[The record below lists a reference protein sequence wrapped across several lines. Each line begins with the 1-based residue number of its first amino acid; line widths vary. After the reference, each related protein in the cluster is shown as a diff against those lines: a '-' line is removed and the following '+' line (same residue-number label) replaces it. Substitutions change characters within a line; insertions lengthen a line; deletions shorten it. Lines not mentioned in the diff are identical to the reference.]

1 MESSKNIENVLETVP
16 AEFHEDVKRYIK
28 KVGIAATVAEKV
40 IPLWSEEQQTEALEQ
55 VEKNVGVFKTVLV
68 DIFKVDETKV
78 ITDTHREFIE
88 KVFWRFKDCFDFLT
102 EELILKHDL
111 SKSWWVGLN
120 YII

>member
-1 MESSKNIENVLETVP
+1 MMDPSQEIESLLATVSS
-16 AEFHEDVKRYIK
+16 EFHEDIKRHIE

-40 IPLWSEEQQTEALEQ
+40 IPLWSEEQQAEALEQ

-88 KVFWRFKDCFDFLT
+88 KVFRRFEDCFSFLT
-102 EELILKHDL
+102 EDLILKHDL
-111 SKSWWVGLN
+111 SKYWWVGL
-120 YII
+120 YI

>member
-1 MESSKNIENVLETVP
+1 MMDPSQEIENLLATVSS
-16 AEFHEDVKRYIK
+16 EFHEDIKRHIE

-40 IPLWSEEQQTEALEQ
+40 IPLWSEEQQAEALEQ

-88 KVFWRFKDCFDFLT
+88 KVFWRFQTCFAFLT
-102 EELILKHDL
+102 AELILKHDM
-111 SKSWWVGLN
+111 SKYW
-120 YII
+120 